1 MPKLK
6 KGSPDKTYTIFIGP
20 LKARYTPAS
29 TRWDRNDLLFG
40 LMKTAEPQGWI
51 AREAAEVLADTII
64 AVPGKKVV
72 ELQGNGAS

>member
-1 MPKLK
+1 MPKSK
-6 KGSPDKTYTIFIGP
+6 TGSPDKTYTVCIGP
-20 LKARYTPAS
+20 LKARYTLAS

-51 AREAAEVLADTII
+51 AREEAEVLADTII
-64 AVPGKKVV
+64 AAPGQKVV